1 MSATPAQR
9 PERAFFTA
17 MAFLAAAAVILG
29 FAPSF
34 YLKGALPLSRPV
46 LPLTPLVVLHG
57 VLFTGWILLFIT
69 QVLLVA
75 RGKIALHRSLG
86 MAGAGLAVAMVAVGV
101 TTALYGAA
109 RGSGP
114 PGNEPLAFLVIP
126 FFSLAT
132 FAVMI
137 AAGLLNRRDPGAH
150 KRYMLLA
157 TIGILDAAIARWP
170 FALMRNGPPAF
181 FAIED
186 LYILALVAYDFLR
199 LGRVHRATIIGGL
212 FVVAMEPLAL
222 VTSTTATWH
231 AFAAWAVGLVK

>member
-1 MSATPAQR
+1 
-9 PERAFFTA
+9 
-17 MAFLAAAAVILG
+17 
-29 FAPSF
+29 
-34 YLKGALPLSRPV
+34 
-46 LPLTPLVVLHG
+46 
-57 VLFTGWILLFIT
+57 
-69 QVLLVA
+69 
-75 RGKIALHRSLG
+75 